1 MQKPVEPKKI
11 LCIHDLS
18 GVGRCSLAV
27 ILPVLSVM
35 GFQPVALPTVV
46 LSTHTGGLGTPARM
60 DGSAYG
66 MAALE
71 HYQTLGLQFD
81 CIYTGYLG
89 GEAQVALA
97 EKAFA
102 LWPAA
107 YKVVD
112 PVMGDNGKA
121 YSTVTPALVERI
133 RSLCR
138 AADLIL
144 PNYTEAQLLLQQQP
158 VTEQLDDAA
167 AQALADY
174 FGTIPQYKGGVYDA
188 WVVKDTENKEW
199 KLMSDGSIRAER
211 KTLHGYE
218 QTNNRQYK
226 VEMVSPKLTYAELP
240 KFQECVRQIRHAG
253 AKVNSSCG
261 LHIHVAPNHN
271 RQSLKNLLSIMYAKE
286 DILFK
291 ALQVN
296 EARAARWCQKV
307 REPMLRQARTLSAEE
322 TKDLTQLE
330 SIWYEGEVSAG
341 EHYNWTR
348 YYALNL
354 HSVFY
359 RGTVEWRCFNSTLH
373 AGRAAAY
380 INLCLAM
387 SAQAI
392 AQRSTVMR
400 KTHSDNEL
408 FTFRVWLVRLGLNG
422 PEFKNTRDHL
432 LANLDGDR
440 AWRYDKDSY
449 EVNKKK
455 KKNREMER

>member
-71 HYQTLGLQFD
+71 HYQELGLQFD

-144 PNYTEAQLLLQQQP
+144 PNYTAAQLLLQGDMP
-158 VTEQLDDAA
+158 VIE
-167 AQALADY
+167 
-174 FGTIPQYKGGVYDA
+174 I
-188 WVVKDTENKEW
+188 
-199 KLMSDGSIRAER
+199 
-211 KTLHGYE
+211 
-218 QTNNRQYK
+218 
-226 VEMVSPKLTYAELP
+226 
-240 KFQECVRQIRHAG
+240 CG
-253 AKVNSSCG
+253 ACGFNS
-261 LHIHVAPNHN
+261 
-271 RQSLKNLLSIMYAKE
+271 LS
-286 DILFK
+286 
-291 ALQVN
+291 
-296 EARAARWCQKV
+296 R
-307 REPMLRQARTLSAEE
+307 
-322 TKDLTQLE
+322 
-330 SIWYEGEVSAG
+330 
-341 EHYNWTR
+341 
-348 YYALNL
+348 
-354 HSVFY
+354 FY
-359 RGTVEWRCFNSTLH
+359 R
-373 AGRAAAY
+373 
-380 INLCLAM
+380 
-387 SAQAI
+387 
-392 AQRSTVMR
+392 
-400 KTHSDNEL
+400 L
-408 FTFRVWLVRLGLNG
+408 FTERYGCAPKAFRTQFAHAQSGQGSPISL
-422 PEFKNTRDHL
+422 
-432 LANLDGDR
+432 
-440 AWRYDKDSY
+440 S
-449 EVNKKK
+449 
-455 KKNREMER
+455 

>member
-66 MAALE
+66 MAALK
-71 HYQTLGLQFD
+71 HYQELGLQFD

-167 AQALADY
+167 AQALADALQPLAPNAVVTGLPLGKY
-174 FGTIPQYKGGVYDA
+174 IGCAGT
-188 WVVKDTENKEW
+188 
-199 KLMSDGSIRAER
+199 
-211 KTLHGYE
+211 
-218 QTNNRQYK
+218 
-226 VEMVSPKLTYAELP
+226 
-240 KFQECVRQIRHAG
+240 G
-253 AKVNSSCG
+253 ADRFVIKK
-261 LHIHVAPNHN
+261 LHISRSFPGTGDLYGAVLIG
-271 RQSLKNLLSIMYAKE
+271 SL
-286 DILFK
+286 
-291 ALQVN
+291 LQ
-296 EARAARWCQKV
+296 
-307 REPMLRQARTLSAEE
+307 
-322 TKDLTQLE
+322 
-330 SIWYEGEVSAG
+330 G
-341 EHYNWTR
+341 
-348 YYALNL
+348 
-354 HSVFY
+354 HS
-359 RGTVEWRCFNSTLH
+359 GHALH
-373 AGRAAAY
+373 AGHPLRRVVRAAAAPPVPPAGGTGGHLMMDKPTLNIVLVEPRIPQNTGNVARTCACTACRLHLVGPMGFAIDDKKLKHAGLDY
-380 INLCLAM
+380 WHYLDITYYDGLADFF
-387 SAQAI
+387 A
-392 AQRSTVMR
+392 R
-400 KTHSDNEL
+400 N
-408 FTFRVWLVRLGLNG
+408 NG
-422 PEFKNTRDHL
+422 PYYYFTTKAPQRYTDVQYPDGAYLVFGREDAGLPEAL
-432 LANLDGDR
+432 LAENQEHCIRMPMRDTCRSLNLSNSVAVGV
-440 AWRYDKDSY
+440 Y
-449 EVNKKK
+449 EVLRQWDFPELLDHGHLRDYEWK
-455 KKNREMER
+455 

>member
-167 AQALADY
+167 AQALADALQPLASNAVVTGLPLGKY
-174 FGTIPQYKGGVYDA
+174 IGCAGTGADRFVIK
-188 WVVKDTENKEW
+188 
-199 KLMSDGSIRAER
+199 KLHIRRSFPGTGDLYGAVLIGSPA
-211 KTLHGYE
+211 
-218 QTNNRQYK
+218 
-226 VEMVSPKLTYAELP
+226 SA
-240 KFQECVRQIRHAG
+240 
-253 AKVNSSCG
+253 CG
-261 LHIHVAPNHN
+261 LSRCCPACAPCGRN
-271 RQSLKNLLSIMYAKE
+271 R
-286 DILFK
+286 
-291 ALQVN
+291 
-296 EARAARWCQKV
+296 RAFYDG
-307 REPMLRQARTLSAEE
+307 QADFE
-322 TKDLTQLE
+322 
-330 SIWYEGEVSAG
+330 
-341 EHYNWTR
+341 
-348 YYALNL
+348 
-354 HSVFY
+354 Y
-359 RGTVEWRCFNSTLH
+359 R
-373 AGRAAAY
+373 AGRAPHPPEHRQRGPH
-380 INLCLAM
+380 LCL
-387 SAQAI
+387 
-392 AQRSTVMR
+392 
-400 KTHSDNEL
+400 H
-408 FTFRVWLVRLGLNG
+408 GLPPASCG
-422 PEFKNTRDHL
+422 AHGL
-432 LANLDGDR
+432 CH
-440 AWRYDKDSY
+440 
-449 EVNKKK
+449 
-455 KKNREMER
+455 

>member
-71 HYQTLGLQFD
+71 HYQALELQFD

-138 AADLIL
+138 AAALIL
-144 PNYTEAQLLLQQQP
+144 PNYPEALCSRWPPTRWSPDCRWVSTSAVP
-158 VTEQLDDAA
+158 VPAQTASSSKSCTSAA
-167 AQALADY
+167 
-174 FGTIPQYKGGVYDA
+174 
-188 WVVKDTENKEW
+188 
-199 KLMSDGSIRAER
+199 
-211 KTLHGYE
+211 
-218 QTNNRQYK
+218 
-226 VEMVSPKLTYAELP
+226 VSP
-240 KFQECVRQIRHAG
+240 
-253 AKVNSSCG
+253 
-261 LHIHVAPNHN
+261 
-271 RQSLKNLLSIMYAKE
+271 
-286 DILFK
+286 
-291 ALQVN
+291 
-296 EARAARWCQKV
+296 ARGIC
-307 REPMLRQARTLSAEE
+307 
-322 TKDLTQLE
+322 
-330 SIWYEGEVSAG
+330 
-341 EHYNWTR
+341 
-348 YYALNL
+348 
-354 HSVFY
+354 
-359 RGTVEWRCFNSTLH
+359 TV
-373 AGRAAAY
+373 
-380 INLCLAM
+380 LC
-387 SAQAI
+387 S
-392 AQRSTVMR
+392 
-400 KTHSDNEL
+400 
-408 FTFRVWLVRLGLNG
+408 LVRCC
-422 PEFKNTRDHL
+422 
-432 LANLDGDR
+432 R
-440 AWRYDKDSY
+440 ATP
-449 EVNKKK
+449 
-455 KKNREMER
+455 

>member
-71 HYQTLGLQFD
+71 HYQELGLQFD

-158 VTEQLDDAA
+158 VARDLRQISAALKMITDMERIGDQAADIAEIIPFFLSHNTFDCTLVCRMAQQASSMVTQSVDAFVRRDVDLARSIAKQDDLVDEDFSNVK
-167 AQALADY
+167 QALISA
-174 FGTIPQYKGGVYDA
+174 IA
-188 WVVKDTENKEW
+188 
-199 KLMSDGSIRAER
+199 
-211 KTLHGYE
+211 
-218 QTNNRQYK
+218 
-226 VEMVSPKLTYAELP
+226 
-240 KFQECVRQIRHAG
+240 
-253 AKVNSSCG
+253 
-261 LHIHVAPNHN
+261 
-271 RQSLKNLLSIMYAKE
+271 
-286 DILFK
+286 
-291 ALQVN
+291 
-296 EARAARWCQKV
+296 
-307 REPMLRQARTLSAEE
+307 REPGQ
-322 TKDLTQLE
+322 
-330 SIWYEGEVSAG
+330 GEV
-341 EHYNWTR
+341 
-348 YYALNL
+348 ALDLLMIAKYFERIGDHAVNL
-354 HSVFY
+354 SEWVEFSVT
-359 RGTVEWRCFNSTLH
+359 GVHKHDGVE
-373 AGRAAAY
+373 
-380 INLCLAM
+380 
-387 SAQAI
+387 
-392 AQRSTVMR
+392 
-400 KTHSDNEL
+400 
-408 FTFRVWLVRLGLNG
+408 
-422 PEFKNTRDHL
+422 
-432 LANLDGDR
+432 
-440 AWRYDKDSY
+440 Y
-449 EVNKKK
+449 E
-455 KKNREMER
+455 